1 MGGKFTIF
9 VTTILLAAGMGLGW
23 YFSSYKH
30 FQDQIKQKEE
40 EIQSINDQLEANK
53 DIEDKISRQKEEKK
67 KLVQQIENLRK
78 WFGTREHIPEV
89 LKVMELTSKKYGV
102 KMKDI
107 KFSPLIEYD
116 GYSELPIEIS
126 FEGRYHKYGEFLA
139 FIENRRIVNIN
150 GAVIN
155 ITPRG
160 NPQYNKETSKFD
172 ILSLNISVSVKAYIL
187 HDQGGTGG

>member
-30 FQDQIKQKEE
+30 HQELIQQKDDEIKG
-40 EIQSINDQLEANK
+40 INDQLAANK
-53 DIEDKISRQKEEKK
+53 DIDQKIERQNKEKEKL
-67 KLVQQIENLRK
+67 LVQIENLRK

-89 LKVMELTSKKYGV
+89 LRVMELTSKKYSI

-126 FEGRYHKYGEFLA
+126 FESRYHHFGEFLA

-160 NPQYNKETSKFD
+160 NPTYNKETQKFD

-187 HDQGGTGG
+187 HNQGGQDG